1 MRKFFGSAFR
11 IHFRTGEKVDPSGA
25 ARFPSSGLR
34 WVRLGE
40 LAFLE
45 RELSL

>member
-1 MRKFFGSAFR
+1 
-11 IHFRTGEKVDPSGA
+11 VDPSGA

-45 RELSL
+45 RELSLGGWDYLEYTGMGVC

>member
-1 MRKFFGSAFR
+1 M
-11 IHFRTGEKVDPSGA
+11 DPSGA

-40 LAFLE
+40 LALLE
-45 RELSL
+45 RELSLGESVNLEYKGMGII